1 MSELSLD
8 ENLRFALMEA
18 LREDWE
24 QVLSGGEDAHRES
37 LRQHR
42 RLRKMLADPM
52 GYYRR
57 YFRSGRETK
66 EESARPIAC
75 PGEVRIRKKHILRL
89 VIAAVAAALL
99 AGSALAYSLTGGE
112 FFTRLFSLFGRELG
126 LDADVAD
133 MSQLAGTDDAA
144 LGTILETDELRFE
157 LLDAVSGGYMSMA
170 AIRVTCKQTDK
181 VLEKDEDGN
190 CLWQAS
196 FRDIGGTLTDDASI
210 SDAGYGYSYRY
221 DDDEMELKPNQFYL
235 IFNTNS
241 TETVQT
247 GTYTLEL
254 HDLMKSGE
262 KGDTVLYAG
271 DWTLEIPL
279 EDGQKYA
286 HTVSCGETY
295 PIGNTDYLLERVQYS
310 PLSMNL
316 YFSSDCQT
324 NQFGKDFTDYSVT
337 LKDGKVL
344 DRPWFCCGISSGSD
358 ASGTTA
364 NVTLEFNAP
373 LNVNEIESVQFSG
386 NSVDLDGRK

>member
-1 MSELSLD
+1 VSELSLD

-24 QVLSGGEDAHRES
+24 QLLSGGEDAYRES
-37 LRQHR
+37 LRQRR
-42 RLRKMLADPM
+42 RLRKMLADPR

-57 YFRSGRETK
+57 YFRGGRETK
-66 EESARPIAC
+66 EGGATFAC
-75 PGEVRIRKKHILRL
+75 PQEVRIRKKHILRL
-89 VIAAVAAALL
+89 VIAAVVAALL

-112 FFTRLFSLFGRELG
+112 FFTRMFNLFERELG
-126 LDADVAD
+126 LDAGVAD
-133 MSQLAGTDDAA
+133 MSQLAVMDDAE

-157 LLDAVSGGYMSMA
+157 LMDAVSGGYMSMV
-170 AIRVTCKQTDK
+170 AIRVTCKQADK
-181 VLEKDEDGN
+181 VIEKDKDGN

-196 FRDIGGTLTDDASI
+196 FKDIGGTLTDNTSI
-210 SDAGYGYSYRY
+210 ANAGYGISCRY
-221 DDDEMELKPNQFYL
+221 DGDEMELKPNQFYMV
-235 IFNTNS
+235 FNTNS
-241 TETVQT
+241 TETVKA

-262 KGDTVLYAG
+262 KGDTVLCAG

-279 EDGQKYA
+279 EDGEKYA

-324 NQFGKDFTDYSVT
+324 NQFGEDFIDYSVT

-386 NSVDLDGRK
+386 NSVDLAGRK

>member
-1 MSELSLD
+1 VSELSLD

-24 QVLSGGEDAHRES
+24 QILSGGEDAYRES

-42 RLRKMLADPM
+42 RLGKMLADPM

-66 EESARPIAC
+66 EESARSFAC

-99 AGSALAYSLTGGE
+99 AGSALAYSLTNGE
-112 FFTRLFSLFGRELG
+112 FFTRLFNLFGRELG
-126 LDADVAD
+126 LDAGVAD
-133 MSQLAGTDDAA
+133 MSQLEDMGCAK

-170 AIRVTCKQTDK
+170 AIRVTCKQTDR
-181 VLEKDEDGN
+181 VLENDKDGN

-196 FRDIGGTLTDDASI
+196 FRDIRGTLTDDASI

-241 TETVQT
+241 SETVQA

-262 KGDTVLYAG
+262 KGDTVLCAG

-279 EDGQKYA
+279 EDGEKYA
-286 HTVSCGETY
+286 RTVSCGETY
-295 PIGNTDYLLERVQYS
+295 PIGKTDYLLERVQYS

-324 NQFGKDFTDYSVT
+324 NQFGEDFTDYSVT

-386 NSVDLDGRK
+386 NSVDLAGRK